1 MPRSLADGLVKDGLL
16 SSLDDNWRCVNRFR
30 GWWLNAEVAGEE
42 ERRQGVAKQR
52 EFIEGNAS
60 TQTSTLRSRRSVQ
73 TIDRM
78 NLIEDIIYMRLM
90 MLCWLFAWGNMYLA
104 EVGRQR
110 WWDEWKKRRCCV
122 RVRQFVSFNL

>member
-16 SSLDDNWRCVNRFR
+16 SSLDDNWRCVIRFR
-30 GWWLNAEVAGEE
+30 GWWLNVEVAGEE

-60 TQTSTLRSRRSVQ
+60 TQTSTLRSRRSVP

-78 NLIEDIIYMRLM
+78 NLNEDIINMRLM
-90 MLCWLFAWGNMYLA
+90 MLCWLFAWDNMYLA

-110 WWDEWKKRRCCV
+110 LWENGKMMCCCDGQADCV
-122 RVRQFVSFNL
+122 L